1 MVHIKKYKPKDE
13 NVKKLKA
20 YLVKLNSD
28 KNGK

>member
-13 NVKKLKA
+13 NVKKLKI
-20 YLVKLNSD
+20 YLTKLNK

>member
-1 MVHIKKYKPKDE
+1 MVYLKKYKPKDE

>member
-1 MVHIKKYKPKDE
+1 MVYLKKYKPKDE

-20 YLVKLNSD
+20 YLVKLNSE